1 MRTIREQYWR
11 YSLFVLILGL
21 GATIFV
27 ELIPFLGGL
36 LGAVTIYVLLRGQM
50 SHLTE
55 ERRWRRSVAAS
66 VLLVEAILCFLVP
79 ISLIVWLLVDK
90 IQDLTLD
97 PQSLLD
103 SVKHVADLIR
113 DRTGYN
119 LWKDV
124 NVSSLVGYLPRLGQW
139 VLKGIMSFIVN
150 IIVLLFVLYFM
161 LIGGRRMEAYGQ
173 DILPFNRSL
182 SISVMREIHMI
193 VRSNAIIIPLLAVAQ
208 GFVAYL
214 GYLAFG
220 VAVPLFWGVLTCF
233 ATVIPIVGTA
243 LIWVPIA
250 GVMIL
255 EGRLGPGIGLLLFG
269 SLVITQVD
277 NVMRFVTQ
285 KKMAD
290 THPLITIFGVVI
302 GLSLFGFMGVIFGP
316 LLLAMFAFCVDIFK
330 RKYIDCPSDGPDGG
344 GCDLAV
350 ETAGAGAPGVAMPDP
365 EAGSTPSGDAAPSGA
380 AAAERSNLPLDN
392 DAASSGSTAPSGRR
406 GSAPLSS
413 DRHASAPAP
422 ASSDNAAAS
431 TGSRPSS
438 GKSDPAAPKTPAP
451 DPAPA
456 HTPAK
461 KRRAPRKRRPVE

>member
-1 MRTIREQYWR
+1 MRSIREQYWR

-21 GATIFV
+21 GITIFI

-50 SHLTE
+50 WHLSE
-55 ERRWRRSVAAS
+55 RRRWRRSLAAS
-66 VLLVEAILCFLVP
+66 LLLVEAILCFLVP

-113 DRTGYN
+113 DRTGYD
-119 LWKDV
+119 LWKDA
-124 NVSSLVGYLPRLGQW
+124 NISSLLGYLPKLGQW

-161 LIGGRRMEAYGQ
+161 LIGGCRMEAYGR
-173 DILPFNRSL
+173 DILPFNRSV
-182 SISVMREIHMI
+182 SRSVMREIHMI

-220 VAVPLFWGVLTCF
+220 VSVPLFWGVLTCF

-243 LIWVPIA
+243 LIWVPLA
-250 GVMIL
+250 VVMVL
-255 EGRLGPGIGLLLFG
+255 EGKLGQAIGLVLFG
-269 SLVITQVD
+269 TLVITQVD

-330 RKYIDCPSDGPDGG
+330 RKYLDRPDVAGVDSGDASGSGSDTPDNTPGVMMPDGEGAAAPAASASGDDPCDGG
-344 GCDLAV
+344 GACGID
-350 ETAGAGAPGVAMPDP
+350 
-365 EAGSTPSGDAAPSGA
+365 
-380 AAAERSNLPLDN
+380 RS
-392 DAASSGSTAPSGRR
+392 AQ
-406 GSAPLSS
+406 
-413 DRHASAPAP
+413 
-422 ASSDNAAAS
+422 
-431 TGSRPSS
+431 
-438 GKSDPAAPKTPAP
+438 
-451 DPAPA
+451 
-456 HTPAK
+456 
-461 KRRAPRKRRPVE
+461 

>member
-21 GATIFV
+21 GITIFV

-36 LGAVTIYVLLRGQM
+36 LGAVTIYVLLRSQM
-50 SHLTE
+50 NYLTE
-55 ERRWRRSVAAS
+55 ERRWRRSLAAS

-103 SVKHVADLIR
+103 AGKHVADLIR
-113 DRTGYN
+113 ERTGYN

-124 NVSSLVGYLPRLGQW
+124 NVSSLLGYLPKLGQW

-214 GYLAFG
+214 GYLVFG
-220 VAVPLFWGVLTCF
+220 VSVPLFWGVLTCF

-255 EGRLGPGIGLLLFG
+255 EGRFGPGIGLLLFG

-316 LLLAMFAFCVDIFK
+316 LMLAMFAFCVDIFK
-330 RKYIDCPSDGPDGG
+330 RKYIDCPTDSPDGG
-344 GCDLAV
+344 AGCAA
-350 ETAGAGAPGVAMPDP
+350 AGDANAAAPGVTMPQ
-365 EAGSTPSGDAAPSGA
+365 
-380 AAAERSNLPLDN
+380 
-392 DAASSGSTAPSGRR
+392 AASSSRVTTDAAGNAE
-406 GSAPLSS
+406 
-413 DRHASAPAP
+413 APAP
-422 ASSDNAAAS
+422 DASFPKA
-431 TGSRPSS
+431 PS
-438 GKSDPAAPKTPAP
+438 
-451 DPAPA
+451 
-456 HTPAK
+456 
-461 KRRAPRKRRPVE
+461 KRKRVRRKRRPVE